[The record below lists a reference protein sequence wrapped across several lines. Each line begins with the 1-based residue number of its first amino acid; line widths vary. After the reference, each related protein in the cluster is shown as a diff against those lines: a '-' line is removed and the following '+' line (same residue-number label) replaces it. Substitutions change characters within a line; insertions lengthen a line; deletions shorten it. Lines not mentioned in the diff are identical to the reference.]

1 MSQPTATLHPTLTD
15 TNAAED
21 ASREQQL
28 WEKAIERLQDTDDGD
43 TQLAMLRLFA
53 ELDDACLP
61 IVEVI
66 AVLLTES
73 SSAGQLYL
81 GDTDEL
87 WAEGLEVI
95 ERMPEQVPVEQ
106 VIAVLCSAYQEGEE
120 DTQSQLLDLVGKLT
134 GSVDEQPFRDLLR
147 DEDPTVRCAG
157 LEACY
162 HLGIKDLVPAL
173 LADPDPGVR
182 ALAIENTYYQNT
194 FDEVKVQSMADDAGE
209 DEEVRDQAR
218 VYLAKVAEQRRLAA
232 EAATARATASQ

>member
-1 MSQPTATLHPTLTD
+1 MDTAQEP
-15 TNAAED
+15 N
-21 ASREQQL
+21 REQQL
-28 WEKAIERLQDTDDGD
+28 WEQAIERLQDSDDGD

-53 ELDDACLP
+53 ALDDVCLP
-61 IVEVI
+61 IAEVV

-73 SSAGQLYL
+73 SSAGQLSL

-87 WAEGLEVI
+87 WTEGLEMI

-106 VIAVLCSAYQEGEE
+106 VIAVLCSAYQEGEK
-120 DTQSQLLDLVGKLT
+120 DTQSQVLDLIGKLA
-134 GSVDEQPFRDLLR
+134 GSVDEQPFIDLLR
-147 DEDPTVRCAG
+147 DEEPAVRCAG

-162 HLGIKDLVPAL
+162 HLGIKAPVPAL

-194 FDEVKVQSMADDAGE
+194 FDEVMVQGMADDEGE
-209 DEEVRDQAR
+209 DEVVRDQAR

-232 EAATARATASQ
+232 EAAATRAANHQ